1 MVATKRIGNAV
12 CRNRIRRLL
21 REAMWRLCASIRP
34 GSDLVVVA
42 RSRMVDASF
51 EQVYSAL
58 ADALSRAGLFRGP
71 PAGNTSVDG
80 LQF

>member
-1 MVATKRIGNAV
+1 MIATKRIGNAV

-21 REAMWRLCASIRP
+21 REAMWRLCGSVRP

-42 RSRMVDASF
+42 RSRMVGASLD
-51 EQVYSAL
+51 QVYVAL
-58 ADALSRAGLFRGP
+58 ADALKRAGLYCGP
-71 PAGNTSVDG
+71 PAGNVSVDG